1 MSKIQSNSWCQMYH
15 PCGSKQMRSFLSI
28 YSLLVHQVY
37 SQFTYL
43 AKDNI
48 PSKLSNLDLLSQNL
62 NLVLAFLQ
70 DLQMQVAKPDVS

>member
-1 MSKIQSNSWCQMYH
+1 
-15 PCGSKQMRSFLSI
+15 MRSFRSI
-28 YSLLVHQVY
+28 YLLLVHQVY

-43 AKDNI
+43 VKDNI